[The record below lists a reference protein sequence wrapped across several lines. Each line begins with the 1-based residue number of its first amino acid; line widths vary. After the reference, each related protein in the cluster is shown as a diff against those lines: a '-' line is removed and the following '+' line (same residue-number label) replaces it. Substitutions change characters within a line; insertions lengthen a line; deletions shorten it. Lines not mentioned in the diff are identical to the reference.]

1 MRRQDMNLKRLQAF
15 RAVYEAGSVTA
26 AAQRLHMTQP
36 AVSRLIGDLEKEL
49 GLQLFARQR
58 QRLVCTE
65 DGRSFF
71 YEAERALAAVDQ
83 VVDIARD
90 IRTLKGAHLRVVT
103 MMMASFGILPA
114 ATKALLAMHPQARV
128 SINIRDVHDMA
139 DWVATGPYDVGIAVL
154 PFDDPRVECELL
166 ATVSC
171 VLAVPK
177 DHRLAQKRV
186 VSLRNLAGE
195 RVLAPSLP
203 NAHLPY
209 GAALEAAGVPYEE
222 GQIDGPSAFHA
233 CQFVAQG
240 LGVAL
245 VDPFTFS
252 AASRLDIVAL
262 PIRPAIRLSLG
273 FFFPANRPRPTL
285 VNSFVKATRLAV
297 AAIGNA

>member
-1 MRRQDMNLKRLQAF
+1 
-15 RAVYEAGSVTA
+15 
-26 AAQRLHMTQP
+26 MTQP
-36 AVSRLIGDLEKEL
+36 AVSRLISDLEKEL

-58 QRLVCTE
+58 QRPVCTE
-65 DGRSFF
+65 EGRSFF
-71 YEAERALAAVDQ
+71 HEAERALAAVDQ
-83 VVDIARD
+83 VVNIAHD

-114 ATKALLAMHPQARV
+114 ATKALLVMHPQARV

-139 DWVATGPYDVGIAVL
+139 DWVATGPYAVGIAVL
-154 PFDDPRVECELL
+154 PFDDPRVECEPL

-177 DHRLAQKRV
+177 DHRLAPKRV
-186 VSLRNLAGE
+186 VSLGNLAGE
-195 RVLAPSLP
+195 RFVLLSLP

-209 GAALEAAGVPYEE
+209 GAALEAAGVPYE
-222 GQIDGPSAFHA
+222 GQIDGRSSFHA

-252 AASRLDIVAL
+252 AASRLDIVPL
-262 PIRPAIRLSLG
+262 PIRPAIKLSLG
-273 FFFPANRPRPTL
+273 FFFPPTARGRR
-285 VNSFVKATRLAV
+285 SSTRLSRRHA
-297 AAIGNA
+297 

>member
-1 MRRQDMNLKRLQAF
+1 MNLKRLQAF
-15 RAVYEAGSVTA
+15 RAVYETGSVTA
-26 AAQRLHMTQP
+26 AAHRLGMTQP
-36 AVSRLIGDLEKEL
+36 AVSRLIGDLEKKL

-71 YEAERALAAVDQ
+71 HEAERALAAVDQ
-83 VVDIARD
+83 IVDIARD
-90 IRTLKGAHLRVVT
+90 IRTLKGAHLRIVT
-103 MMMASFGILPA
+103 LMIAAFGILPA
-114 ATKALLAMHPQARV
+114 ATKALIAMHPQARV
-128 SINIRDVHDMA
+128 SINFRDVHDVA
-139 DWVATGPYDVGIAVL
+139 DWVATGPYDVGITVL
-154 PFDDPRVECELL
+154 PFDDPRVECEPL

-195 RVLAPSLP
+195 RFLLPSRPLP
-203 NAHLPY
+203 DLPF
-209 GAALEAAGVPYEE
+209 GAALEAVGVPYV
-222 GQIDGPSAFHA
+222 GQIDGPSAFQA

-252 AASRLDIVAL
+252 AASRLDIVAV
-262 PIRPAIRLSLG
+262 PIRPAIKLSLG

-297 AAIGNA
+297 AATG

>member
-1 MRRQDMNLKRLQAF
+1 MNLKRLQAF
-15 RAVYEAGSVTA
+15 RAVYETGSVTA

-36 AVSRLIGDLEKEL
+36 AVSRLISDLEKEL

-58 QRLVCTE
+58 QRLVRTE
-65 DGRSFF
+65 EGRSFF
-71 YEAERALAAVDQ
+71 HEAERALAALDQ

-103 MMMASFGILPA
+103 LPMASFGILPA
-114 ATKALLAMHPQARV
+114 ATKALIAMHAQARV
-128 SINIRDVHDMA
+128 SINIRDVHDVA
-139 DWVATGPYDVGIAVL
+139 DWVAAGPYDVGIAVL
-154 PFDDPRVECELL
+154 PFDDPRVECEPL

-177 DHRLAQKRV
+177 DHRLAKKRV
-186 VSLRNLAGE
+186 VTLRNLAGE
-195 RVLAPSLP
+195 RFILPSLP
-203 NAHLPY
+203 NPLPY
-209 GAALEAAGVPYEE
+209 GAALEAAGVPYE
-222 GQIDGPSAFHA
+222 GQIEGPSAFHA
-233 CQFVAQG
+233 CQLVAQG

-262 PIRPAIRLSLG
+262 PIRPAIKLSLG
-273 FFFPANRPRPTL
+273 FFFPANRPLPTL

-297 AAIGNA
+297 AAIG